1 MAGVKN
7 ITDKEFQ
14 RLATFIKNNY
24 GIYLKP
30 EKKTLLVGR
39 LQNLLAAGNYRTFT
53 EYIDDLV
60 SDTTGEAV
68 INLLNRIT
76 TNHTFF
82 MREAEHFYFF
92 RDEVLPYLKASIP
105 DRDLRVWCAACSTGE
120 EAYTLA
126 MIIDEF
132 FGAEA
137 VFWDTRILAT
147 DISRQALEI
156 AKKGIYSKERIAP
169 LPAAWKLSYFDR
181 YDADNVIV
189 KDRIKNNVI
198 YRTFNLVERVFPF
211 RRKFHAIFCR
221 NVMIYF
227 DNDTKNELVNKFYHL
242 LEDGGYLFIGHSES
256 LNREKTSFKYVR
268 PAVYRKIIR
277 T

>member
-1 MAGVKN
+1 MESLRN

-14 RLATFIKNNY
+14 RLAAFIKDNY

-30 EKKTLLVGR
+30 EKKTLLTGR
-39 LQNLLAAGNYRTFT
+39 LHNLLAAKNYRSFT

-82 MREAEHFYFF
+82 MREADHFYFF
-92 RDEVLPYLKASIP
+92 RDEVLPYLKERIA

-126 MIIDEF
+126 MVIDEF

-137 VFWDTRILAT
+137 ALWDTRILAT

-156 AKKGIYSKERIAP
+156 ARKGVYSNERIAP
-169 LPAAWKLSYFDR
+169 LPASWKLAYFER
-181 YDADNVIV
+181 YDAGNVIV

-211 RRKFHAIFCR
+211 RRKFHTIFCR

-227 DNDTKNELVNKFYHL
+227 DNDTKIELVNKFDHL

-256 LNREKTSFKYVR
+256 LNRETTSLQYVR
-268 PAVYRKIIR
+268 PAVYRKITR